1 MWLRGGNFAKPRPRK
16 SPPPPHQHPFVMG
29 LPASRTADRV
39 LIYRAPPGTAA
50 AFHFTYAKPCTILKF
65 LSRAA
70 LQPDDFENPTISV
83 EVSDV
88 EERRSKAARSAAS
101 DCSGNREHQLFRQLV
116 PLSLRLVPRLAHQRK
131 MPRRHRCRVSP
142 RAAACISQGI
152 RIKGEITG
160 KEDLFVDGTVEG
172 KLDFGNASVTVGPN
186 GKVKAD
192 ISAREVIVRGTVDG
206 KIEGTERVQLWNSG
220 RVTGEVRTERLA
232 IEDGALLRGKVE
244 AGKAQSRTLEAK
256 PKSAPADAS
265 ESGKSNSAAASSRS
279 AVI

>member
-1 MWLRGGNFAKPRPRK
+1 MWRKDEVKPQGEP
-16 SPPPPHQHPFVMG
+16 Q
-29 LPASRTADRV
+29 ATA
-39 LIYRAPPGTAA
+39 PGTANTSFPPA
-50 AFHFTYAKPCTILKF
+50 STAIAP
-65 LSRAA
+65 A
-70 LQPDDFENPTISV
+70 
-83 EVSDV
+83 
-88 EERRSKAARSAAS
+88 SAAPS
-101 DCSGNREHQLFRQLV
+101 APVQNAAPS
-116 PLSLRLVPRLAHQRK
+116 PLP
-131 MPRRHRCRVSP
+131 VSP

-172 KLDFGNASVTVGPN
+172 KLEFGSASVTIGPN

-206 KIEGTERVQLWNSG
+206 KIEGTEKVQLWNSG

-244 AGKAQSRTLEAK
+244 AGKPQARSPEDRSKNA
-256 PKSAPADAS
+256 AS
-265 ESGKSNSAAASSRS
+265 PSNEKAKSNSAVANSQT

>member
-1 MWLRGGNFAKPRPRK
+1 MWRKDEVKPQGAP
-16 SPPPPHQHPFVMG
+16 Q
-29 LPASRTADRV
+29 AT
-39 LIYRAPPGTAA
+39 PPGTANTTFPPA
-50 AFHFTYAKPCTILKF
+50 STAIAP
-65 LSRAA
+65 A
-70 LQPDDFENPTISV
+70 
-83 EVSDV
+83 
-88 EERRSKAARSAAS
+88 SAAPATPAPS
-101 DCSGNREHQLFRQLV
+101 AAPSAL
-116 PLSLRLVPRLAHQRK
+116 PLSPG
-131 MPRRHRCRVSP
+131 
-142 RAAACISQGI
+142 AAACISQGI

-192 ISAREVIVRGTVDG
+192 IFAREVIVRGTVDG
-206 KIEGTERVQLWNSG
+206 KIEGTEKVQLWNSG

-244 AGKAQSRTLEAK
+244 AGKAPSRIAEAK
-256 PKSAPADAS
+256 PKSAPVGGS